1 MPKIQVYEQQ
11 TSPSGLG
18 PNVRASGERI
28 TSPLGDTFG
37 QIQNGLNE
45 INQGLMLGERADN
58 LEAKKLKVQEEN
70 DAVAWS
76 GKVLSD
82 AHIQWDEEYLKS
94 QESAKPAGAGFTP
107 ELLNKFD
114 KYSEETVKNAP
125 TDAAKKYLTER
136 LTSMRTT
143 LAGKA
148 LTFEATARR
157 DYRMDQSNAMIDNNA
172 KSVQD
177 NPGNFKTL
185 YAESLASI
193 DALELPPQEKSALRD
208 KLKSTLP
215 YAAVY
220 GQVRVDPEAVA
231 RKLRGSVPKNTTDAA
246 GAPAASG
253 SSLDTVLGFIFKK
266 EGGYNA
272 NDGNGP
278 VNFGINQAANPDI
291 NVKNLTKEGAAKI
304 YKERYWDKIGGE
316 NLSPGVA
323 LMAMD
328 AAVNQGV
335 PFANRI
341 LRESGGDINK
351 MADLRAAHYRSLV
364 ENEPA
369 RYGRYAKTWASRLAD
384 ARTQSLA
391 AGGGAGIGNVDVS
404 NVTPED
410 VKPTGDSA
418 IDALSFQQRIQLL
431 QQADTLVNQ
440 QMALAR
446 EQLKSK
452 VQDFTAMATS
462 GAAIPANAVPSV
474 KELVAAHG
482 EAEGLRMYNDDVKPM
497 LELNGDL
504 QRFSTMSV
512 GERARVITER
522 APVPGDGYAD
532 SSKRHAIMIQADQQ
546 LRTQMNADPAAYAM
560 RYSPTVS
567 QSFSALQQV
576 PSSDM
581 GAKSAAASA
590 FVTATLA
597 EQTRLG
603 VTNPTVLPKTV
614 ADGIVRQF
622 YDQKDGGQ
630 NAAVLMQQQAQLW
643 GKHWPAVYGQMA
655 KDLPGAALVIGSG
668 MKQQPAELL
677 ARANAMKPDELKSGL
692 ESSVV
697 KDVTEGVQSSMVD
710 FQRSLSPMAGGAQT
724 FSTFNEQTEKLALM
738 YVRAGESPSKA
749 AARAFNDTVGE
760 KYEFVTNK
768 ANASVYRIPKEYDP
782 SNITRG
788 ARMAISNIG
797 NADLEVPV
805 SLSGLKPEQAK
816 AAYVSALKSSG
827 YWVTAPDETGLV
839 LYANGAAVV
848 DTKGA
853 PVLRK
858 WDELRASDRVKAA
871 PTGGL
876 TALPAERDFFSIFGG
891 Q

>member
-28 TSPLGDTFG
+28 TSPIGDTFG
-37 QIQNGLNE
+37 QLQSG
-45 INQGLMLGERADN
+45 INQVADGIRLGQRADAF
-58 LEAKKLKVQEEN
+58 EAKVLKKQEEN

-82 AHIQWDEEYLKS
+82 AHIQWNDEYLKA
-94 QESAKPAGAGFTP
+94 QENAKPGGAGFTP
-107 ELLNKFD
+107 EFLTKFD

-125 TDAAKKYLTER
+125 TDASKKYLTDR

-143 LAGKA
+143 LAGQA
-148 LTFEATARR
+148 LTFEAQARR
-157 DYRMDQSNAMIDNNA
+157 DYRMDQSNTMIENNA
-172 KSVQD
+172 KTVQD
-177 NPGNFKTL
+177 NPGNFTTL

-193 DALELPPQEKSALRD
+193 EALELPPKEKSALRE

-220 GQVRVDPEAVA
+220 GQVKVDPEGVA
-231 RKLRGSVPKNTTDAA
+231 RRLRGSVPKPTTDAT

-253 SSLDTVLGFIFKK
+253 SSFDTVMGFIFKK

-291 NVKNLTKEGAAKI
+291 DVKSLTKDGAKTL
-304 YKERYWDKIGGE
+304 YQKRYWDKIGGD

-335 PFANRI
+335 PFAKRI
-341 LRESGGDINK
+341 LAESGGDINK
-351 MADLRAAHYRSLV
+351 MAALRAEHYRSLV

-369 RYGRYAKTWASRLAD
+369 RYGRYAKVWASRLAD
-384 ARTQSLA
+384 ATAQANA
-391 AGGGAGIGNVDVS
+391 AGGGAGVGNLDVA
-404 NVTPED
+404 NVTPVD

-418 IDALSFQQRIQLL
+418 IDALSFNQRIQLL

-452 VQDFTAMATS
+452 VQDFSAMAQS
-462 GAAIPANAVPSV
+462 GVAIPANAVPSV
-474 KELVAAHG
+474 QELTAAHG
-482 EAEGLRMYNDDVKPM
+482 EADGLRIYNDEVKPM

-512 GERARVITER
+512 GERQRVITER

-532 SSKRHAIMIQADQQ
+532 ATKRHAIMIQADQQ
-546 LRTQMNADPAAYAM
+546 LRTQMAADPAAYAM
-560 RYSPTVS
+560 KYSPTVA
-567 QSFSALQQV
+567 QSFANLQQV
-576 PSSDM
+576 PAEDM
-581 GAKSAAASA
+581 LAKSAAASA

-597 EQTRLG
+597 EQNRLG
-603 VTNPTVLPKTV
+603 VLNPTVLPKTV

-622 YDQKDGGQ
+622 FDQKDGGQ

-677 ARANAMKPDELKSGL
+677 ARANAMKPDELKAGL
-692 ESSVV
+692 VSDDIKTAKE
-697 KDVTEGVQSSMVD
+697 KLQGTMAD
-710 FQRSLSPMAGGAQT
+710 FQRSLAPMAGGAQT
-724 FSTFNEQTEKLALM
+724 FSTFNEQTEKLTLM
-738 YVRAGESPSKA
+738 YMQAGETPQKA
-749 AARAFNDTVGE
+749 AVKAFNDTVGE
-760 KYEFVTNK
+760 KYEFVNNTNNT
-768 ANASVYRIPKEYDP
+768 AVYRIPKGYDP
-782 SNITRG
+782 SSITRG
-788 ARMAISNIG
+788 ARRSIG
-797 NADLEVPV
+797 SIGDADLEVPV
-805 SLSGLKPEQAK
+805 SLNGLNAGQAK
-816 AAYVSALKSSG
+816 EAYVSAIKSSG
-827 YWVTAPDETGLV
+827 YWVTAPDESGLV

-848 DTKGA
+848 DTKGK
-853 PVLRK
+853 PILRQ
-858 WDELRASDRVKAA
+858 WDELQVSTPGQFQSGKIRRA
-871 PTGGL
+871 P
-876 TALPAERDFFSIFGG
+876 
-891 Q
+891 